1 MSRGWMDKAAC
12 TEVAPDLFFADATNL
27 IDTKLAKSVCAE
39 CRVKDECL
47 QYALE
52 NRLDWGVW
60 GGLTVLERRSLLRKV
75 KVPRKK

>member
-1 MSRGWMDKAAC
+1 MSRAWMDGAAC

-27 IDTKLAKSVCAE
+27 VDTKLAKKVCVE
-39 CRVKDECL
+39 CPVKDQCL

-52 NRLDWGVW
+52 NRMEYGVW

>member
-1 MSRGWMDKAAC
+1 MNSWMDKASC
-12 TEVAPDLFFADATNL
+12 TEVAPDLFFADATDLVN
-27 IDTKLAKSVCAE
+27 TKLAKKVCVE
-39 CRVKDECL
+39 CRVKDQCL

-52 NRLDWGVW
+52 NRLEYGVW

>member
-1 MSRGWMDKAAC
+1 MSRAWMDGASC
-12 TEVAPDLFFADATNL
+12 TEVAPDLFFADATDLVN
-27 IDTKLAKSVCAE
+27 TKLAKKVCVD
-39 CRVKDECL
+39 CRVIDQCL

-52 NRLDWGVW
+52 NRMEYGVW

>member
-27 IDTKLAKSVCAE
+27 VDTKLAKSVCAE
-39 CRVKDECL
+39 CRVKDQCL

-52 NRLDWGVW
+52 NRMEHGVW
-60 GGLTVLERRSLLRKV
+60 GGLSVQERRSLLRKT